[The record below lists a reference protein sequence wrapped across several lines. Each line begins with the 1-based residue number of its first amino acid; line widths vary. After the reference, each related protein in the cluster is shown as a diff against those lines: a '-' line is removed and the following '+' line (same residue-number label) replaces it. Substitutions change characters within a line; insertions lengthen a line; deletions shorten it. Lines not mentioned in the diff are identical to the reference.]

1 VFTPLVVF
9 LLEGHA
15 TVSVL
20 QAFEWLF
27 FVTLSSFCF
36 GKALQD
42 LQLKHQQ
49 SSICTGLD
57 DVDRAM
63 FCEMIDRND
72 QTSVCCPGKL
82 RIHLFVILQ
91 ILL

>member
-1 VFTPLVVF
+1 VFTPLIVF